1 MFANYTTLTTLE
13 QIKKIL
19 ESTQE
24 YTRNLIKTNIMHRLE
39 SNILHHAKKQREQR
53 KLKLL
58 ILGQLKTN
66 ISSHK
71 VNKLLR
77 IYNTLN

>member
-1 MFANYTTLTTLE
+1 MQKYIHN
-13 QIKKIL
+13 I
-19 ESTQE
+19 
-24 YTRNLIKTNIMHRLE
+24 IKTNIMHRLE
-39 SNILHHAKKQREQR
+39 KNILHHANKRREQR

-66 ISSHK
+66 ISSYK

-77 IYNTLN
+77 MYNTLN

>member
-1 MFANYTTLTTLE
+1 
-13 QIKKIL
+13 
-19 ESTQE
+19 
-24 YTRNLIKTNIMHRLE
+24 MHRLE
-39 SNILHHAKKQREQR
+39 SNIMHHAKKQREQR

-66 ISSHK
+66 ISSYK

>member
-1 MFANYTTLTTLE
+1 M
-13 QIKKIL
+13 
-19 ESTQE
+19 
-24 YTRNLIKTNIMHRLE
+24 
-39 SNILHHAKKQREQR
+39 HHAKKQTEQR

-66 ISSHK
+66 ISSYK